1 MSFITD
7 YEKVESKQQET
18 QEKQKMVN
26 LDDPNVA
33 KNVQSITLQD
43 MKDYFNS
50 MKEAITEDFR
60 KEIEAH
66 FNKDKETDEQNT
78 QNNNKEENE

>member
-18 QEKQKMVN
+18 HEKQKMVN

-78 QNNNKEENE
+78 QQKDKEENE